1 MQINAKSLENTIMDE
16 MHTVFETTCG
26 LCDVNYSE
34 LSTTGLWYVSPET
47 PLIEALSR
55 GMNTEPTGTLEN
67 KAASVFLDKKE
78 DLNLV
83 VWNTDIEDAEDNLS
97 VILDYMA
104 SFGEENQQ
112 Q

>member
-1 MQINAKSLENTIMDE
+1 
-16 MHTVFETTCG
+16 
-26 LCDVNYSE
+26 
-34 LSTTGLWYVSPET
+34 
-47 PLIEALSR
+47 
-55 GMNTEPTGTLEN
+55 MNTEPTGTLEN

-112 Q
+112 